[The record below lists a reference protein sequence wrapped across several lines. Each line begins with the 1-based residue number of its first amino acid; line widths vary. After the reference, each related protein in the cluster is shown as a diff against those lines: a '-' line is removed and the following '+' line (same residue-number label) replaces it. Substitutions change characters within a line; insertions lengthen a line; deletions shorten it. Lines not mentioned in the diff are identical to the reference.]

1 MGVRSQIPVW
11 SLKMV
16 EVTGGLICDIVWIV
30 RLFTAMGKKRGHRLG
45 REPVGTQNRMRDAE
59 LGIVLRD
66 PTK

>member
-1 MGVRSQIPVW
+1 
-11 SLKMV
+11 MV

-45 REPVGTQNRMRDAE
+45 RGPVGTQNRMRDAE
-59 LGIVLRD
+59 LGVVLRD